1 MISAITAKTT
11 TFVLVFILLAN
22 NINTMVIVADFVI
35 NQDQIAK
42 TLCVQ
47 KEDQKGCNG
56 KCQLRKELTENNPES
71 NPDTPIQETKR
82 ISLDVYCPASIFTLE
97 TEPIEPIVLKQ
108 SIHFSDLKVSKM
120 YLDIDT
126 PPPNF
131 S

>member
-1 MISAITAKTT
+1 MISAITAKIT

-71 NPDTPIQETKR
+71 DPDIPLQETKR
-82 ISLDVYCPASIFTLE
+82 ISLDVYCLASLCTLE
-97 TEPIEPIVLKQ
+97 TKPIEPIVLKQ
-108 SIHFSDLKVSKM
+108 NIHFSDLKVSKM

>member
-1 MISAITAKTT
+1 MISAITAKIT

-56 KCQLRKELTENNPES
+56 KCQLRKDLTENNPES
-71 NPDTPIQETKR
+71 DPDIPLQGTKR

-108 SIHFSDLKVSKM
+108 NIHFSDLKVSKM